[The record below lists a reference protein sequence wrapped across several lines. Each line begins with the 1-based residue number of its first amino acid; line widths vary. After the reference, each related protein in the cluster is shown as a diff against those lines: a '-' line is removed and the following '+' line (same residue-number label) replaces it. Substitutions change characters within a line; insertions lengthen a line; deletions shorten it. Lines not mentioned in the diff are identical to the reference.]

1 MNTHDWLILSA
12 LTLLGACRTMTPEQ
26 CQQADWQRLGQVDG
40 GNGQAWSRLE
50 QHQKSCQKAGI
61 VPDVAAYQQ
70 GYQTGL
76 QNYCQP
82 QVIFNKAMQ
91 GMGNVSVCPADLQAD
106 LFKFKQVPAA
116 YREARDE
123 LERAERRYDNMQSN
137 LYFSNNLTREQYLY
151 YRQQLRFL
159 RMDVLEARTQLN
171 WRGNDVQRLKQQYQ
185 LY

>member
-1 MNTHDWLILSA
+1 M
-12 LTLLGACRTMTPEQ
+12 
-26 CQQADWQRLGQVDG
+26 
-40 GNGQAWSRLE
+40 
-50 QHQKSCQKAGI
+50 
-61 VPDVAAYQQ
+61 
-70 GYQTGL
+70 
-76 QNYCQP
+76 
-82 QVIFNKAMQ
+82 
-91 GMGNVSVCPADLQAD
+91 
-106 LFKFKQVPAA
+106 PAA

-123 LERAERRYDNMQSN
+123 LEHAERRYDNMQSN

>member
-1 MNTHDWLILSA
+1 MNTHGWLILSA
-12 LTLLGACRTMTPEQ
+12 LSLLSACTTLSPEQ

-40 GNGQAWSRLE
+40 GNGQTLSRLA

-61 VPDVAAYQQ
+61 APDVAAYQQ

-76 QNYCQP
+76 QSYCQP
-82 QVIFNKAMQ
+82 QTIFSKAMQ
-91 GMGNVSVCPADLQAD
+91 GFGNVNVCPADLQAD

-123 LERAERRYDNMQSN
+123 LERAEARYDRLQSN